1 MKAYALTRRPP
12 SGAPDLRPVGE
23 LKAIATEPAPTDP
36 GSAAAI
42 RRVVVDN
49 AYSLPRVVG
58 TCAMGPS
65 PELGAVVDAL
75 GRVHGVSGLA
85 VIDASII
92 PEPPSGFPHVITL
105 MIAEHV
111 SEKLAA
117 AL

>member
-1 MKAYALTRRPP
+1 MAF
-12 SGAPDLRPVGE
+12 
-23 LKAIATEPAPTDP
+23 
-36 GSAAAI
+36 
-42 RRVVVDN
+42 
-49 AYSLPRVVG
+49 
-58 TCAMGPS
+58 
-65 PELGAVVDAL
+65 DAL

-105 MIAEHV
+105 MTAEHV